1 MSQRTLEDR
10 LATLEQT
17 VKGLVEAAGTSKKDR
32 DWRSTIGMFK
42 GDPVIG
48 EIQEEGRKIREADR
62 RAARQGADA

>member
-10 LATLEQT
+10 LTTLEQT
-17 VKGLVEAAGTSKKDR
+17 VKGLVDAARTGKQGKD
-32 DWRSTIGMFK
+32 WLSTIGMFE

-62 RAARQGADA
+62 RAVGPDSKS